1 MKPQIKADEHRY
13 FLLIRVHLC
22 RSVVSTP
29 CKLQVAVKLNQMEDL
44 FKTEKEKKG
53 INKVFVA
60 ALVIGVVVIGAVIG
74 VLSLKPSMD
83 EQTAKILE
91 GSSHEGSPE
100 FIELSK
106 DIIISTDDKTV
117 QSPTGMG
124 TISMYING
132 KIRNKGTRT
141 INVLEVN
148 VAVVTQ
154 FNKVIRERR
163 ILVVPVQQPVLGPD
177 QIIPI
182 TLTLD
187 GFTADD
193 DRANIRWK
201 VTAIKAEK

>member
-1 MKPQIKADEHRY
+1 MD
-13 FLLIRVHLC
+13 
-22 RSVVSTP
+22 
-29 CKLQVAVKLNQMEDL
+29 DL
-44 FKTEKEKKG
+44 FKPEEKKRG

-60 ALVIGVVVIGAVIG
+60 GMIIGLVVIGTVIG
-74 VLSLKPSMD
+74 VLSLKPSME

-91 GSSHEGSPE
+91 GALREGPE
-100 FIELSK
+100 YDALNK
-106 DIIISTDDKTV
+106 DIVISTDDGTV

-132 KIRNKGTRT
+132 KIRNKGPQT
-141 INVLEVN
+141 ITALEVN

-154 FNKVIRERR
+154 FNVVLRERR
-163 ILVVPVQQPVLGPD
+163 ILVVPVQQSTLGPN

-187 GFTADD
+187 GFSKED

-201 VTAIKAEK
+201 VTAIKATS